1 MKYITTDTHPELKE
15 GIMLEYSTHG
25 QQHYTG
31 SNMYHATHHQ
41 VKALLEKGYIKEV
54 EEKEFTKSDMESVV
68 YEAHKQYEGDYI
80 NLRSAAKTFVEN
92 WIKDKENERQA

>member
-1 MKYITTDTHPELKE
+1 MKYITTDKHPELKE

-25 QQHYTG
+25 QQYYTG

-54 EEKEFTKSDMESVV
+54 EEKEFTKSDMISL
-68 YEAHKQYEGDYI
+68 AGYI
-80 NLRSAAKTFVEN
+80 SNNCNSDDHELLFYN
-92 WIKDKENERQA
+92 WLKETK